1 MRIVLTEQQFDA
13 LVLYERMA
21 QLLQE
26 DTAENKKI
34 LLRKLIRH
42 SLIAGMAVGSVIMAI
57 DQSNLPAKEKAKMV
71 ELARADSIALA
82 EKQKAKADSI
92 YQTKVNAVRSY
103 MAKALENQ
111 NYSLQ
116 STKLKPETLVKASME
131 TGFDL
136 PFIMAVAHQESCFG
150 ATPRAKRTGS
160 VFSVGLYDN
169 GHNAMTYS
177 DPNDSVYGFINLLN
191 NDYLRNGKSLSDLLK
206 PGNFVNHNGDRY
218 ASDSNYE
225 YKIRNLRDKIARK
238 HPELS

>member
-13 LVLYERMA
+13 LVLHGRMA

-34 LLRKLIRH
+34 LLRKLIKH

-57 DQSNLPAKEKAKMV
+57 DQSNLPAKEKAEMA

-82 EKQKAKADSI
+82 EKQKAKADSA
-92 YQTKVNAVRSY
+92 YQAKVNAVRNY

-116 STKLKPETLVKASME
+116 STRLKPETLVNASME

-169 GHNAMTYS
+169 GHNAITYN

-191 NDYLRNGKSLSDLLK
+191 SDYLQNGKSLADLLN
-206 PGNFVNHNGDRY
+206 PGSFVNHNGDRY

-225 YKIRNLRDKIARK
+225 HKIKKLRDKIAK
-238 HPELS
+238 EIS